1 MEKREIKFRAWDE
14 QALMMSEAFEPLK
27 NEEPKICG
35 ENINKAY
42 AIYMQY
48 TGLKDRNGKEIY
60 EMNEINKKFRVVY
73 KFNRYILQ
81 CISNSA
87 IFEEINENGQYEIT
101 GEYCPLA

>member
-60 EMNEINKKFRVVY
+60 EGDYVLDQFKQRILVEYDFSLLARLKEIQKELVIDGNY
-73 KFNRYILQ
+73 
-81 CISNSA
+81 
-87 IFEEINENGQYEIT
+87 YE
-101 GEYCPLA
+101 